1 MSGDRDVVVLGV
13 GLHPFGRFPDR
24 SLDTLARH
32 AALAALDDAGMAFDE
47 IEAGFLGR
55 VGGTGPPV
63 GVGTH
68 IFSELGQHGIP
79 VTNVELACG
88 SSSRAI
94 MHAADM
100 IRAGSAETAM
110 VIGVEKMERGMLQP
124 GGVGSV
130 SYASVMGLNVM
141 PAAYA
146 MRAQKHMADFGTK
159 PEHFAQVSVKSH
171 RNAMENPYAQY
182 RIAITLEE
190 VLASRMVCDP
200 LTLYQCCP
208 TSDGASAVVL
218 TSAAYARKHATS
230 AVKLVSWAGGSPVY
244 SDGHEGLG
252 EGPTGLVARKAY
264 ERGGIGPEDIN
275 VTQVHDAFTPGE
287 ILTIEEL
294 GYVEHGEGGPF
305 VFEGGTEITGR
316 CPVNTDGGLLSRG
329 HPMGATGGAMVTEI
343 VRQLRGQ
350 AGARQVAHPKT
361 GLVQNAGIGG
371 VNILVLAA

>member
-24 SLDTLARH
+24 PLDALARH

-47 IEAGFLGR
+47 IEAGFVGR

-79 VTNVELACG
+79 VTNIELACG

-100 IRAGSAETAM
+100 IRAGSADTAM

-124 GGVGSV
+124 GGTGSA

-146 MRAQKHMADFGTK
+146 MRAQRHMAEFGTK

-208 TSDGASAVVL
+208 TSDGASAVIL
-218 TSAAYARKHATS
+218 ASAAYARKHTTS
-230 AVKLVSWAGGSPVY
+230 AVQLAAWAGGSPVY
-244 SDGHEGLG
+244 AD
-252 EGPTGLVARKAY
+252 
-264 ERGGIGPEDIN
+264 
-275 VTQVHDAFTPGE
+275 
-287 ILTIEEL
+287 
-294 GYVEHGEGGPF
+294 
-305 VFEGGTEITGR
+305 
-316 CPVNTDGGLLSRG
+316 
-329 HPMGATGGAMVTEI
+329 
-343 VRQLRGQ
+343 
-350 AGARQVAHPKT
+350 
-361 GLVQNAGIGG
+361 
-371 VNILVLAA
+371 